1 MNQPNQPAIEILSVD
16 LLDRHRPLV
25 EDLRR
30 LAKGLGLEF
39 GWHYLLD
46 LTWILA
52 RLGEVSGKRIM
63 DAGAGVGVMQW
74 YLAERGATVYSV
86 DRGSRAD
93 LSPRFRGRYRV
104 RGLRPEDL
112 RPTGA
117 VTLDLLRR
125 GRIKEAGRGILS
137 LVSGALGG
145 KAPGEV
151 LVYNRNLMALE
162 DIPDETLDAVV
173 AVSALEHNPPEDLP
187 RVVAEMTRVLK
198 PGGVLLATLGAARE
212 ADWFHEASR
221 GWCYQADSLRR
232 LFGLSA
238 DTPDNYDRYDEL
250 FDKLKH
256 NAELRDN
263 LAGFYFKSGDNG
275 MPWGKWEPQYQP
287 VGVCRPRMPTNAHE

>member
-1 MNQPNQPAIEILSVD
+1 MQPTIEILSVD
-16 LLDRHRPLV
+16 LLDQHRPLV

-46 LTWILA
+46 LTWILS
-52 RLGEVSGKRIM
+52 RLGEVRGKRIM

-74 YLAERGATVYSV
+74 YLAEQGATVYSV
-86 DRGSRAD
+86 DRGSRSD

-137 LVSGALGG
+137 MASGALGG
-145 KAPGEV
+145 KDPGEV
-151 LVYNRNLMALE
+151 LVYNQNLMALE
-162 DIPDETLDAVV
+162 DIPDGTLDAVV

-187 RVVAEMTRVLK
+187 LVVAEMTRVLK

-221 GWCYQADSLRR
+221 GWCYTADSLRR
-232 LFGLSA
+232 LFDLPA

-250 FDKLKH
+250 FEKLKH

-287 VGVCRPRMPTNAHE
+287 VGICRPQ

>member
-1 MNQPNQPAIEILSVD
+1 MQPTIEILSTD
-16 LLDRHRPLV
+16 LLDQHRPLV
-25 EDLRR
+25 NDLRC

-52 RLGEVSGKRIM
+52 HLGDARGKRIM

-74 YLAERGATVYSV
+74 YLAEQGATVYSV

-104 RGLRPEDL
+104 RGLRSSDL
-112 RPTGA
+112 RPAGA
-117 VTLDLLRR
+117 VTFDLLRG
-125 GRIKEAGRGILS
+125 GRIREAGRGLLS

-151 LVYNRNLMALE
+151 LVYNQNLMALE
-162 DIPDETLDAVV
+162 DIPDATLDAVV

-198 PGGVLLATLGAARE
+198 PGGMLLATLGAARE

-221 GWCYQADSLRR
+221 GWCYTADSLRR
-232 LFGLSA
+232 LFDLPP
-238 DTPDNYDRYDEL
+238 DTPDNYARYDEL
-250 FDKLKH
+250 FEKLKH
-256 NAELRDN
+256 CAELRDN

-287 VGVCRPRMPTNAHE
+287 VGVLVYVHE